1 MTKLSQSKRILEF
14 LKATPDQ
21 RFNSRQIAEAIV
33 VAYPTDYEEKRQ
45 NPRFA
50 NESAFIGQIVAEI
63 GAQRE
68 QVTKLDPHIFCQ
80 DKPRPRLYWYD
91 PNRKVGEVEP
101 DITDENNIEDIDT
114 PKNITTAFSE
124 QDLYPILIEYLKTEL
139 SLYCQRIDERR
150 SKNTRG
156 TKGNHWLHPD
166 IVAMQPMDTEWNSLI
181 QDCVKLGAGQRARLW
196 SFEVKKELSRS
207 NARTSFFQAVSNS
220 SWANEGYLVATK
232 FSDNATEKE
241 LRMLSALH
249 GIGVILLNIE
259 NPTESDMILPSRTRP
274 EVDWESV
281 NRILLENDDFKNY
294 IDLVSAYYQTGRVR
308 ARDWN
313 KIQ

>member
-1 MTKLSQSKRILEF
+1 MATLSQSKKILEF

-21 RFNSRQIAEAIV
+21 RFNARQIAEAIV
-33 VAYPTDYEEKRQ
+33 VAYPADYEEKRQ

-68 QVTKLDPHIFCQ
+68 QITKLDPHIFCQ

-91 PNRKVGEVEP
+91 PNRKVGEAEP

-114 PKNITTAFSE
+114 PTNITTAFSE
-124 QDLYPILIEYLKTEL
+124 LDLYPILIEYLKTEL
-139 SLYCQRIDERR
+139 NLYCQRIDERR

-259 NPTESDMILPSRTRP
+259 NPTESDIILPSRTRP

-294 IDLVSAYYQTGRVR
+294 IDLISTYYQTGRVR

>member
-1 MTKLSQSKRILEF
+1 MAKLSQAKKILEY
-14 LKATPDQ
+14 LKKCPDQ
-21 RFNSRQIAEAIV
+21 KFTARQIAEAIV
-33 VAYPTDYEEKRQ
+33 AAYPADYDEKRK
-45 NPRFA
+45 NPRFV
-50 NESAFIGQIVAEI
+50 NESAFVNQLVAEI

-68 QVTKLDPHIFCQ
+68 QITKQDSHIFCQ

-91 PNRKVGEVEP
+91 PKRRVDEP
-101 DITDENNIEDIDT
+101 EQNSTDEIDT
-114 PKNITTAFSE
+114 EALNPSTNITATFSE
-124 QDLYPILIEYLKTEL
+124 KDLYPILIEYLKSEL
-139 SLYCQRIDERR
+139 NLHCQRIDERS

-156 TKGNHWLHPD
+156 TRGNHWLHPD
-166 IVAMQPMDTEWNSLI
+166 IVAMQPMDRNWNSLI

-232 FSDNATEKE
+232 ISDNATEKE
-241 LRMLSALH
+241 VRILSALH

-259 NPTESDMILPSRTRP
+259 NPTESEMMLPSRARP

-281 NRILLENDDFKNY
+281 NRILQENDDFKNY
-294 IDLVSAYYQTGRVR
+294 IDLVSTYYQTGKVIT
-308 ARDWN
+308 RDWN
-313 KIQ
+313 KY

>member
-1 MTKLSQSKRILEF
+1 MAKLTQSQRILEL
-14 LKATPDQ
+14 LKNNPDKK
-21 RFNSRQIAEAIV
+21 FNARQIAEAIV
-33 VAYPTDYEEKRQ
+33 AAYPADYEEKRL

-68 QVTKLDPHIFCQ
+68 QITKLDPHIFCQ

-101 DITDENNIEDIDT
+101 DITDENNNEDIDT

-139 SLYCQRIDERR
+139 NLYCQRIDERR

-156 TKGNHWLHPD
+156 AKGNHWLHPD
-166 IVAMQPMDTEWNSLI
+166 VVAIQPMDTEWNSLI

-232 FSDNATEKE
+232 ISDNATEKE

-259 NPTESDMILPSRTRP
+259 NPTESEMMLPSRSRL

-294 IDLVSAYYQTGRVR
+294 VDLVSTYYQTGKVRV
-308 ARDWN
+308 RDWN
-313 KIQ
+313 KC

>member
-1 MTKLSQSKRILEF
+1 MAKLTQSQRIHEF
-14 LKATPDQ
+14 LKNNPDK
-21 RFNSRQIAEAIV
+21 RFNARQLAEAIV
-33 VAYPTDYEEKRQ
+33 AAYPADYQEKRL

-50 NESAFIGQIVAEI
+50 NDSAFIGQIVAEI

-68 QVTKLDPHIFCQ
+68 QITKLDPHIFCQ

-91 PNRKVGEVEP
+91 PNRKVDEAEP
-101 DITDENNIEDIDT
+101 DTTDENNIKDIDA
-114 PKNITTAFSE
+114 PEYVTTAFSE

-139 SLYCQRIDERR
+139 GLYSQRIDERR

-232 FSDNATEKE
+232 ISDNATEKE

-249 GIGVILLNIE
+249 GIGVILLNVE
-259 NPTESDMILPSRTRP
+259 NPTESDMILPSKSRS

-281 NRILLENDDFKNY
+281 NRILQENDDFKNY
-294 IDLVSAYYQTGRVR
+294 IDLVSTYYQTGKVR
-308 ARDWN
+308 TRDWN
-313 KIQ
+313 K

>member
-1 MTKLSQSKRILEF
+1 MAKLSQPKKILEF
-14 LKATPDQ
+14 LKASPHQ
-21 RFNSRQIAEAIV
+21 KFNARQIARAIV
-33 VAYPTDYEEKRQ
+33 ATYPADYDEKRQ

-50 NESAFIGQIVAEI
+50 DENAFIGQIVAEI

-68 QVTKLDPHIFCQ
+68 QITKLDPHIFCQ

-91 PNRKVGEVEP
+91 SNRKVDEVEP
-101 DITDENNIEDIDT
+101 DISDENNFKDVDAPEYV
-114 PKNITTAFSE
+114 TTAFSE

-139 SLYCQRIDERR
+139 KLYCQRIDERR

-181 QDCVKLGAGQRARLW
+181 QDCVRLGAGKRASLW
-196 SFEVKKELSRS
+196 SFEVKKDLSRS

-232 FSDNATEKE
+232 ISDNATEKE

-249 GIGVILLNIE
+249 GIGVILLNVE
-259 NPTESDMILPSRTRP
+259 NPTESDMMLPSKSRS

-281 NRILLENDDFKNY
+281 NRILQENDDFKNY
-294 IDLVSAYYQTGRVR
+294 IDLVSTYYQTGKVR
-308 ARDWN
+308 TKDWN
-313 KIQ
+313 KC